1 MHPESL
7 VLAMIIG
14 GMFIVLGLIPRL
26 LAGLKDA
33 IQNFSDSLRSQYP
46 LNARH
51 PTTYENLPRQP
62 WLAALGVVAIL
73 VSLFAYI
80 AS

>member
-7 VLAMIIG
+7 VMATIIG
-14 GMFIVLGLIPRL
+14 GTFIVLGLVPRL

-33 IQNFSDSLRSQYP
+33 IQDFSDSLRSHYP
-46 LNARH
+46 INARH
-51 PTTYENLPRQP
+51 QTAYKNLPRQP

-73 VSLFAYI
+73 LSLFAYI
-80 AS
+80 SS

>member
-1 MHPESL
+1 MHPETL
-7 VLAMIIG
+7 VTAMIIG
-14 GMFIVLGLIPRL
+14 GVFIVLGLVPRL
-26 LAGLKDA
+26 LVGLMDA

-51 PTTYENLPRQP
+51 QTAYENLPRSLG
-62 WLAALGVVAIL
+62 LAVFGVAAIL
-73 VSLFAYI
+73 LSLFAYI